1 MTKFTRLGVSGR
13 EDKVVLEIKSLSE
26 LLDCPLKIPEYQRIY
41 CWTEK
46 NVLQLLG
53 DIQDIK
59 DEYRLGTIILQK
71 KDPVHDIID
80 GQQRLVTLSL
90 ILKELKYTGKNPL
103 LEEKFENEEA
113 CEYVAYNKFVINN
126 YLKRFENHFDCEKL
140 LEFLTFNVLTL
151 NDSSLDLAYTFFS
164 NENSRGCPLS
174 DFDLLKAHHL
184 RYVDD
189 ESQAKHVSNI
199 WDNMLLKEQPKE
211 NKLEK
216 NYERTLGLYI
226 FRLRKWLNL
235 DDWDENE
242 KFKVKNEYEAAKT
255 IPEIPPFGEQ
265 FQFKEPI
272 QGGSHFFAYVSTFIG
287 RFDRFSETHQYK
299 CLHETLVGE
308 THGWFR
314 DVIEAFLFGYYL
326 KFGTEYLS
334 EALALTTR
342 IVSQARYDN
351 SRIYKETIFDC
362 AKNSK
367 IIISIDR
374 STSPTF
380 FLAEMKDKVKLLVK
394 PEKLTPI
401 QKRYEGIV
409 KSLFEKLKDSFLVK
423 FSEGVL

>member
-1 MTKFTRLGVSGR
+1 MTRFIRLGVKNM
-13 EDKVVLEIKSLSE
+13 ENKVELEIMKFSD
-26 LLDCPLKIPEYQRIY
+26 LLNYSLKIPEYQRIY

-46 NVLQLLG
+46 NVLQLLD

-71 KDPVHDIID
+71 KDLFYDVID
-80 GQQRLVTLSL
+80 GQQRLVTLIL
-90 ILKELKYTGKNPL
+90 ILKELKYTENNPL
-103 LEEKFENEEA
+103 LKEKFKNEEA
-113 CEYVAYNKFVINN
+113 REYIAYNKFIINN
-126 YLKRFENHFDCEKL
+126 YLKKFGNHFDCENL
-140 LEFLTFNVLTL
+140 LKFLTFNVLTL

-184 RYVDD
+184 RYVYD
-189 ESQAKHVSNI
+189 ESQAKHISSI
-199 WDNMLLKEQPKE
+199 WDKMLLTEQSKE
-211 NKLEK
+211 NKLER
-216 NYERTLGLYI
+216 NYERCLGLYI
-226 FRLRKWLNL
+226 FRLRNWLNL

-287 RFDRFSETHQYK
+287 KFDAFSETPQYQ
-299 CLHETLVGE
+299 CLHGNLVGE

-326 KFGTEYLS
+326 KFGTDYLS
-334 EALALTTR
+334 EALALITR
-342 IVSQARYDN
+342 IISQARYDN
-351 SRIYKETIFDC
+351 SRIYKGAIFNY
-362 AKNSK
+362 AKVAR
-367 IIISIDR
+367 IIVSIDR

-380 FLAEMKDKVKLLVK
+380 FLADMEDKIKLLVK

-409 KSLFEKLKDSFLVK
+409 KSLFKKLEDSFLVK
-423 FSEGVL
+423 FSEGVF

>member
-1 MTKFTRLGVSGR
+1 MARSTRVGVKSMGD
-13 EDKVVLEIKSLSE
+13 EVELEIMKFSD
-26 LLDCPLKIPEYQRIY
+26 LLNYSLKIPEYQRIY

-46 NVLQLLG
+46 NVLQLLD

-71 KDPVHDIID
+71 KDLLYDIID

-90 ILKELKYTGKNPL
+90 ILEELKYTGKNPL

-113 CEYVAYNKFVINN
+113 CEYVAYNKFIING
-126 YLKRFENHFDCEKL
+126 YLKRFENHFDYKKL

-184 RYVDD
+184 RYIDD
-189 ESQAKHVSNI
+189 ELQAEHVSSI
-199 WDNMLLKEQPKE
+199 WDKMLLKEQSKE
-211 NKLEK
+211 NRLEK
-216 NYERTLGLYI
+216 NYERCLSLYI
-226 FRLRKWLNL
+226 FRLRKWLNF
-235 DDWDENE
+235 DVWDESE
-242 KFKVKNEYEAAKT
+242 KFKVKNEYEAAKI

-272 QGGSHFFAYVSTFIG
+272 QGGSHFFAYVSTFIR

-342 IVSQARYDN
+342 IVSKARYDN